1 MAAKEKR
8 VTRKDVEEAL
18 CVDQVQVV
26 LGKIFTVR
34 RGFYYT
40 HGFTAEKLVEQ
51 VKCAYPHATILDS
64 GEIWKP
70 FKGGA
75 SVARQSH
82 WFVKF
87 TL

>member
-8 VTRKDVEEAL
+8 VTRKDVKEAL
-18 CVDQVQVV
+18 CVDQVV
-26 LGKIFTVR
+26 LSKGIFTVR
-34 RGFYYT
+34 HGFYYT
-40 HGFTAEKLVEQ
+40 HGFTAEKLVEH